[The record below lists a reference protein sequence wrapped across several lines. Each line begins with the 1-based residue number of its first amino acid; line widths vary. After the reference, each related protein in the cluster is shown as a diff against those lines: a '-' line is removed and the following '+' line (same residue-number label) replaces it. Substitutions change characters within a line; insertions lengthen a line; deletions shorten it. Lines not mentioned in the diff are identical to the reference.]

1 MICRYCGKNIPDDSR
16 FCENCGKEIVVDLCT
31 GQKDFYKKR
40 SGTKKVIAVVFC
52 VLFCVILGSVAVL
65 VAWKFRS
72 KPDTEP
78 SGRENVVK
86 QNHDRDEDK
95 SEVEDDFDKKD
106 QESDSEDK
114 SNEEAVFGKKDSDS
128 DDNIDLSEKASF
140 GSRVDE
146 DSATDKLNSYM
157 GTWEATKAS
166 GKGADGETVEMDAS
180 DIYKNFTLTLNA
192 DGKASV
198 NLNGEESNGTWEE
211 VDNGIMIDDEMFF
224 RDEGGKLVVEASG
237 AKIVFEKKI
246 FDGNEKT
253 DIFEKDNNKDK
264 DERAVFKGGKFDYI
278 FSYSDTRRLTKDEIE
293 ELIDNADDPL
303 WSVRLA
309 INELYARHGRM
320 FVDSDIRNYFEGK
333 NWYEGTVEADLFD
346 KNQSDF
352 FNEVEIYNRDLLVK
366 YKKKLEKRQN

>member
-211 VDNGIMIDDEMFF
+211 VDNGIMIDDEMFI